1 MNAVKEMRKDKV
13 FIVRAVH
20 QFCYTLSQ
28 NVINN
33 IRKTYRKTNVLI
45 AVEML
50 DATLPFRL
58 HI

>member
-20 QFCYTLSQ
+20 QFCYALLQT
-28 NVINN
+28 VIYIHN

-45 AVEML
+45 AS
-50 DATLPFRL
+50 
-58 HI
+58 